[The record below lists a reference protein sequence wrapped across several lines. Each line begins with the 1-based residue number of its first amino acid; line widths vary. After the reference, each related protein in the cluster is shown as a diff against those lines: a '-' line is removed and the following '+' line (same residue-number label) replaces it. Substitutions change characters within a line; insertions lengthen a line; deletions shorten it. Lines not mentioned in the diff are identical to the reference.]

1 MRKNSNQEAVSMKSF
16 NLPSDKDVESV
27 VLGMLLIESTA
38 INAVS
43 SVLTKDVFFNEANA
57 AVYDAIDQVAKDGD
71 VVDMMLVVSKLSKM
85 GKLDEIGG
93 PFYIA
98 QLTSKVA
105 MTTNLLAHALYL
117 KELYMARQ
125 LILSGH
131 KIMAMALD
139 RTLDIEDTTYSGI
152 KMLENIARGM
162 TVGTNTA
169 DLRTLSRESM
179 MMYEKRK
186 ENLLEGRKTGILT
199 GIDKLDNTLLGLK
212 GGQLVILAARPAMGK
227 TAFAINIAR
236 TAAMSGH
243 PTVIFSLEM
252 SGVSLSDRMLIAHG
266 DFNAAAFRKGALTDT
281 EEVNLSQ
288 SVDCLGELPITVDDT
303 SGLQIQQISSVA
315 KNLQRKG
322 KCELVII
329 DYLQLVRI
337 KSESRNYSREQEVA
351 ETTKFAKGMA
361 KSLNVPVVLLSQ
373 LSRKCEERQ
382 DKTPI
387 LSDLRESGS
396 IEQDADIVL
405 MLHRPA
411 YYDRSEEQ
419 GMGIV
424 RVAKNRDGRT
434 GDVKFH
440 HNKTLTRF
448 TDYDIP
454 CPF

>member
-152 KMLENIARGM
+152 KMLKNIARGM

-169 DLRTLSRESM
+169 DLRTLSHESM
-179 MMYEKRK
+179 SMYEKRK
-186 ENLLEGRKTGILT
+186 ENLLDGRKTGILT

-227 TAFAINIAR
+227 TAFALNIAR

-281 EEVNLSQ
+281 EEANLSQ

-337 KSESRNYSREQEVA
+337 KSENRNYSREQEVA

>member
-169 DLRTLSRESM
+169 DLRALSHESM
-179 MMYEKRK
+179 SMYEGRK
-186 ENLLEGRKTGILT
+186 ESLLEGRKTGILT

-227 TAFAINIAR
+227 TAFALNIAR

-281 EEVNLSQ
+281 EEANLSQ

-337 KSESRNYSREQEVA
+337 KSENRNYSREQEVA

>member
-139 RTLDIEDTTYSGI
+139 RTLDIEDTIYSGI
-152 KMLENIARGM
+152 KMLENIAKGM
-162 TVGTNTA
+162 TVGLNTA
-169 DLRTLSRESM
+169 DLRTLSHESM

-227 TAFAINIAR
+227 TAFALNIAR

-337 KSESRNYSREQEVA
+337 KSENQNYSREQEVA
-351 ETTKFAKGMA
+351 ETTKFAKRMA

>member
-139 RTLDIEDTTYSGI
+139 RTLDIEDTIYSGI
-152 KMLENIARGM
+152 KMLENIAKGM
-162 TVGTNTA
+162 TVGLNTA
-169 DLRTLSRESM
+169 DLRTLSHESM
-179 MMYEKRK
+179 SMYERRK
-186 ENLLEGRKTGILT
+186 ENLLDGRKTGILT

-227 TAFAINIAR
+227 TAFALNIAR

-281 EEVNLSQ
+281 EEANLSQ

-337 KSESRNYSREQEVA
+337 KSENRNYSREQEVA

>member
-1 MRKNSNQEAVSMKSF
+1 MKSF

-162 TVGTNTA
+162 TVGTNTV
-169 DLRTLSRESM
+169 DLRTLSHESM
-179 MMYEKRK
+179 SMYEKRK

-227 TAFAINIAR
+227 TAFALNIAR

-281 EEVNLSQ
+281 EEANLSQ

-322 KCELVII
+322 KCELLII

-337 KSESRNYSREQEVA
+337 KSENRNYSREQEVA

>member
-169 DLRTLSRESM
+169 DLRTLSYESM
-179 MMYEKRK
+179 SMYERRK
-186 ENLLEGRKTGILT
+186 ENLLDGRKTGILT

-227 TAFAINIAR
+227 TAFALNIAR

-281 EEVNLSQ
+281 EEANLSQ

-337 KSESRNYSREQEVA
+337 KSENRNYSREQEVA

>member
-169 DLRTLSRESM
+169 DLRTLSHESM

-227 TAFAINIAR
+227 TAFALNIAR

-337 KSESRNYSREQEVA
+337 KSENRNYSREQEVA

>member
-1 MRKNSNQEAVSMKSF
+1 MKSF

-139 RTLDIEDTTYSGI
+139 KTLDIEDTIYSGI

-162 TVGTNTA
+162 TVGLNTA
-169 DLRTLSRESM
+169 DLRTLSHESM
-179 MMYEKRK
+179 SMYEKRK

-227 TAFAINIAR
+227 TAFALNIAR

-281 EEVNLSQ
+281 EEANLSQ

-337 KSESRNYSREQEVA
+337 KSENRNYSREQEVA

>member
-1 MRKNSNQEAVSMKSF
+1 MKSF

-179 MMYEKRK
+179 SMYERRK
-186 ENLLEGRKTGILT
+186 ESSLDGRKTGILT

-227 TAFAINIAR
+227 TAFALNIAR

-252 SGVSLSDRMLIAHG
+252 SGVSLSDRMLIAQG

-281 EEVNLSQ
+281 EEANLSQ

-337 KSESRNYSREQEVA
+337 KSENRNYSREQEVA

-411 YYDRSEEQ
+411 YYDRIEEQ

>member
-1 MRKNSNQEAVSMKSF
+1 MKSF

-227 TAFAINIAR
+227 TAFALNIAR

-337 KSESRNYSREQEVA
+337 KSENRNYSREQEVA

-424 RVAKNRDGRT
+424 RIAKNRDGRT

>member
-1 MRKNSNQEAVSMKSF
+1 MKSF

-139 RTLDIEDTTYSGI
+139 RTLDIEDTIYSGI

-162 TVGTNTA
+162 TVGLNTA
-169 DLRTLSRESM
+169 DLRTLSHESM
-179 MMYEKRK
+179 SMYEKRK

-199 GIDKLDNTLLGLK
+199 GIDKLDNALLGLK

-227 TAFAINIAR
+227 TAFALNIAR

-281 EEVNLSQ
+281 EEANLSQ

-337 KSESRNYSREQEVA
+337 KSENRNYSREQEVA

>member
-1 MRKNSNQEAVSMKSF
+1 MKSF

-169 DLRTLSRESM
+169 DLRTLSLESM
-179 MMYEKRK
+179 SMYERRK
-186 ENLLEGRKTGILT
+186 ESLLDGRKTGILT

-227 TAFAINIAR
+227 TAFALNIAR

-266 DFNAAAFRKGALTDT
+266 DFNAAAFRKGALTDA
-281 EEVNLSQ
+281 EEANLSQ

-337 KSESRNYSREQEVA
+337 KSENRNYSREQEVA

-373 LSRKCEERQ
+373 VSRKCEERQ

-440 HNKTLTRF
+440 HNKALTRF

>member
-169 DLRTLSRESM
+169 DLRTLSHESM

-227 TAFAINIAR
+227 TAFALNIAR

-288 SVDCLGELPITVDDT
+288 SVDCLGDLPITVDDT

-337 KSESRNYSREQEVA
+337 KSENRNYSREQEVA

>member
-1 MRKNSNQEAVSMKSF
+1 MKSF

-169 DLRTLSRESM
+169 DLRTLSHESM
-179 MMYEKRK
+179 SMYERRK
-186 ENLLEGRKTGILT
+186 ENLLDGRKTGILT

-227 TAFAINIAR
+227 TVFALNIAR

-281 EEVNLSQ
+281 EEANLSQ

-337 KSESRNYSREQEVA
+337 KSENRNYSREQEVA

>member
-1 MRKNSNQEAVSMKSF
+1 MKSF

-169 DLRTLSRESM
+169 DLRTLSHESM

-186 ENLLEGRKTGILT
+186 ENLLDGRKTGILT

-227 TAFAINIAR
+227 TAFALNIAR

-288 SVDCLGELPITVDDT
+288 SVDCLGDLPITVDDT

-337 KSESRNYSREQEVA
+337 KSENRNYSREQEVA

>member
-1 MRKNSNQEAVSMKSF
+1 MKSF
-16 NLPSDKDVESV
+16 NLPSDKDVESA

-43 SVLTKDVFFNEANA
+43 SVLAKDVFFNEANA

-162 TVGTNTA
+162 TVGLNTA
-169 DLRTLSRESM
+169 DLRTLSHESM
-179 MMYEKRK
+179 SMYERRK
-186 ENLLEGRKTGILT
+186 ENLLDGRKTGILT

-227 TAFAINIAR
+227 TAFALNIAR

-281 EEVNLSQ
+281 EEANLSQ
-288 SVDCLGELPITVDDT
+288 SVDYLGELPITVDDT

-337 KSESRNYSREQEVA
+337 KSENRNYSREQEVA

>member
-1 MRKNSNQEAVSMKSF
+1 MKSF

-169 DLRTLSRESM
+169 DLRALSHESM
-179 MMYEKRK
+179 SMYEGRK
-186 ENLLEGRKTGILT
+186 ESLLEGRKTGILT

-227 TAFAINIAR
+227 TAFALNIAR

-281 EEVNLSQ
+281 EEANLSQ

-337 KSESRNYSREQEVA
+337 KSENRNYSREQEVA

>member
-1 MRKNSNQEAVSMKSF
+1 MKSF

-139 RTLDIEDTTYSGI
+139 RTLDIEDTIYSGI
-152 KMLENIARGM
+152 KMLENIAKGM
-162 TVGTNTA
+162 TVGLNTA

-179 MMYEKRK
+179 SMYERRK
-186 ENLLEGRKTGILT
+186 ENLLDGRKTGILT

-227 TAFAINIAR
+227 TAFALNIAR

-281 EEVNLSQ
+281 EEANLSQ

-337 KSESRNYSREQEVA
+337 KSENRNYSREQEVA

>member
-16 NLPSDKDVESV
+16 NLPSDKDVESA

-43 SVLTKDVFFNEANA
+43 SVLAKDVFFNEANA

-169 DLRTLSRESM
+169 DLRTLSHESM
-179 MMYEKRK
+179 SMYEKRK

-227 TAFAINIAR
+227 TAFALNIAR

-281 EEVNLSQ
+281 EEANLSQ

-337 KSESRNYSREQEVA
+337 KSENRNYSREQEVA

-396 IEQDADIVL
+396 VEQDADIVL

>member
-169 DLRTLSRESM
+169 DLRTLSHESM
-179 MMYEKRK
+179 SMYERRK
-186 ENLLEGRKTGILT
+186 ENLLDGRKTGILT

-227 TAFAINIAR
+227 TAFALNIAR

-252 SGVSLSDRMLIAHG
+252 LGVSLSDRMLIAHG

-281 EEVNLSQ
+281 EEANLSQ

-337 KSESRNYSREQEVA
+337 KSENRNYSREQEVA

>member
-1 MRKNSNQEAVSMKSF
+1 MRKNSNQEVSMKSF
-16 NLPSDKDVESV
+16 NLPSDKDVESA

-38 INAVS
+38 INTVS
-43 SVLTKDVFFNEANA
+43 SVLTKEVFFNEANA

-125 LILSGH
+125 LILSGN
-131 KIMAMALD
+131 KIMAMAID
-139 RTLDIEDTTYSGI
+139 RTFDIEDTIYSGI
-152 KMLENIARGM
+152 KMLENIAKGM
-162 TVGTNTA
+162 TVGLNTA
-169 DLRTLSRESM
+169 DLRTLSHESM
-179 MMYEKRK
+179 SMYEKRK

-227 TAFAINIAR
+227 TAFALNIAR

-281 EEVNLSQ
+281 EEANLSQ

-337 KSESRNYSREQEVA
+337 KSENRNYSREQEVA

>member
-1 MRKNSNQEAVSMKSF
+1 MKSF

-169 DLRTLSRESM
+169 DLRTLSHESM

-227 TAFAINIAR
+227 TAFALNIAR

-288 SVDCLGELPITVDDT
+288 SVDCLGDLPITVDDT

-337 KSESRNYSREQEVA
+337 KSENRNYSREQEVA

>member
-1 MRKNSNQEAVSMKSF
+1 MKSF
-16 NLPSDKDVESV
+16 NLPSDKDVESA

-43 SVLTKDVFFNEANA
+43 SVLAKDVFFNEANA

-169 DLRTLSRESM
+169 DLRTLSHESM
-179 MMYEKRK
+179 SMYEKRK

-227 TAFAINIAR
+227 TAFALNIAR

-281 EEVNLSQ
+281 EEANLSQ

-337 KSESRNYSREQEVA
+337 KSENRNYSREQEVA

>member
-139 RTLDIEDTTYSGI
+139 RTLDIEDTIYSGI
-152 KMLENIARGM
+152 KMLENIAKGM
-162 TVGTNTA
+162 TVGLNTA
-169 DLRTLSRESM
+169 DLRTLSHESM

-227 TAFAINIAR
+227 TAFALNIAR

-281 EEVNLSQ
+281 EEANLSQ

-337 KSESRNYSREQEVA
+337 KSENRNYSREQEVA

>member
-169 DLRTLSRESM
+169 DLRTLSHESM
-179 MMYEKRK
+179 SMYERRK
-186 ENLLEGRKTGILT
+186 ENLLDGRKTGILT

-227 TAFAINIAR
+227 TAFALNIAR

-281 EEVNLSQ
+281 EEANLSQ

-303 SGLQIQQISSVA
+303 SGLQIQQISSVS

-337 KSESRNYSREQEVA
+337 KSENRNYSREQEVA

>member
-1 MRKNSNQEAVSMKSF
+1 MKSF

-38 INAVS
+38 INAIS

-139 RTLDIEDTTYSGI
+139 RTLDIEDTIYSGI
-152 KMLENIARGM
+152 KMLENIAKGM
-162 TVGTNTA
+162 TVGLNTA
-169 DLRTLSRESM
+169 DLRTLSHESM

-227 TAFAINIAR
+227 TAFALNIAR

-322 KCELVII
+322 KCELVSI

-337 KSESRNYSREQEVA
+337 KSENRNYSREQEVA

>member
-1 MRKNSNQEAVSMKSF
+1 MKSF
-16 NLPSDKDVESV
+16 NLPSDKDVESA

-169 DLRTLSRESM
+169 DLRTLSHESM
-179 MMYEKRK
+179 SMYERRK
-186 ENLLEGRKTGILT
+186 ENLLDGRKTGILT

-227 TAFAINIAR
+227 TAFALNIAR

-281 EEVNLSQ
+281 EEANLSQ

-337 KSESRNYSREQEVA
+337 KSENRNYSREQEVA

>member
-1 MRKNSNQEAVSMKSF
+1 
-16 NLPSDKDVESV
+16 
-27 VLGMLLIESTA
+27 
-38 INAVS
+38 
-43 SVLTKDVFFNEANA
+43 
-57 AVYDAIDQVAKDGD
+57 
-71 VVDMMLVVSKLSKM
+71 
-85 GKLDEIGG
+85 
-93 PFYIA
+93 
-98 QLTSKVA
+98 
-105 MTTNLLAHALYL
+105 
-117 KELYMARQ
+117 MARQ

-139 RTLDIEDTTYSGI
+139 RTLDIEDTIYSGI
-152 KMLENIARGM
+152 KMLENIAKGM

-169 DLRTLSRESM
+169 DLRTLSHESM
-179 MMYEKRK
+179 SMYERRK
-186 ENLLEGRKTGILT
+186 ENLLDGRKTGILT

-227 TAFAINIAR
+227 TAFALNIAR

-281 EEVNLSQ
+281 EEANLSQ

-337 KSESRNYSREQEVA
+337 KSENRNYSREQEVA

>member
-169 DLRTLSRESM
+169 DLRTLSHESM
-179 MMYEKRK
+179 SMYERRK
-186 ENLLEGRKTGILT
+186 ENLLDGRKTGILT

-227 TAFAINIAR
+227 TAFALNIAR

-281 EEVNLSQ
+281 EEANLSQ

-337 KSESRNYSREQEVA
+337 KSENRNYSREQEVA

-419 GMGIV
+419 GMGIL

>member
-1 MRKNSNQEAVSMKSF
+1 MKSF

-169 DLRTLSRESM
+169 DLRTLSHESM
-179 MMYEKRK
+179 SMYEKRK
-186 ENLLEGRKTGILT
+186 ENLLDGRKTGILT

-227 TAFAINIAR
+227 TAFALNIAR

-281 EEVNLSQ
+281 EEANLSQ

-337 KSESRNYSREQEVA
+337 KSENRNYSREQEVA

>member
-1 MRKNSNQEAVSMKSF
+1 MKSF

-169 DLRTLSRESM
+169 DLRTLSHESM
-179 MMYEKRK
+179 SMYERRK
-186 ENLLEGRKTGILT
+186 ENLLDGRKTGILT

-227 TAFAINIAR
+227 TAFALNIAR

-281 EEVNLSQ
+281 EEANLSQ

-337 KSESRNYSREQEVA
+337 KSENRNYSREQEVA

-419 GMGIV
+419 GMGVV

>member
-57 AVYDAIDQVAKDGD
+57 AVYDAIDQVANDGD

-169 DLRTLSRESM
+169 DLRALSHESM
-179 MMYEKRK
+179 SMYEKRK

-227 TAFAINIAR
+227 TAFALNIAR

-281 EEVNLSQ
+281 EEANLSQ

-337 KSESRNYSREQEVA
+337 KSENRNYSREQEVA

>member
-1 MRKNSNQEAVSMKSF
+1 MKSF
-16 NLPSDKDVESV
+16 NLPSDKDVESA

-169 DLRTLSRESM
+169 DLRTLSHESM
-179 MMYEKRK
+179 SMYEKRK
-186 ENLLEGRKTGILT
+186 ENLLDGRKTGILT

-227 TAFAINIAR
+227 TAFALNIAR

-281 EEVNLSQ
+281 EEANLSQ

-337 KSESRNYSREQEVA
+337 KSENRNYSREQEVA

>member
-1 MRKNSNQEAVSMKSF
+1 MKSF
-16 NLPSDKDVESV
+16 NLPSDKDVESA

-169 DLRTLSRESM
+169 DLRTLSHESM

-227 TAFAINIAR
+227 TAFALNIAR

-281 EEVNLSQ
+281 EEANLSQ

-337 KSESRNYSREQEVA
+337 KSENRNYSREQEVA

>member
-1 MRKNSNQEAVSMKSF
+1 MKSF

-43 SVLTKDVFFNEANA
+43 SVLTKDVFFYEANA

-139 RTLDIEDTTYSGI
+139 RTLDIEDTIYSGI
-152 KMLENIARGM
+152 KMLENIAKGM
-162 TVGTNTA
+162 TVGLNTA
-169 DLRTLSRESM
+169 DLRTLSHESM

-227 TAFAINIAR
+227 TAFALNIAR

-337 KSESRNYSREQEVA
+337 KSENRNYSREQEVA

>member
-169 DLRTLSRESM
+169 DLRALSHESM
-179 MMYEKRK
+179 SMYEKRK

-227 TAFAINIAR
+227 TAFALNIAR

-281 EEVNLSQ
+281 EEANLSQ

-337 KSESRNYSREQEVA
+337 KSENRNYSREQEVA

>member
-139 RTLDIEDTTYSGI
+139 RTLDIEDTIYSGI
-152 KMLENIARGM
+152 KMLENIAKGM
-162 TVGTNTA
+162 TVGLNTA
-169 DLRTLSRESM
+169 DLRTLSHESM
-179 MMYEKRK
+179 SMYEKRK

-227 TAFAINIAR
+227 TAFALNIAR

-281 EEVNLSQ
+281 EEANLSQ

-337 KSESRNYSREQEVA
+337 KSENRNYSREQEVA

>member
-1 MRKNSNQEAVSMKSF
+1 MKSF

-169 DLRTLSRESM
+169 DLRTLSHESM
-179 MMYEKRK
+179 SMYEKRK
-186 ENLLEGRKTGILT
+186 ENLLDGWKTGILT

-227 TAFAINIAR
+227 TAFALNIAR

-281 EEVNLSQ
+281 EEANLSQ

-337 KSESRNYSREQEVA
+337 KSENRNYSREQEVA

>member
-1 MRKNSNQEAVSMKSF
+1 M
-16 NLPSDKDVESV
+16 
-27 VLGMLLIESTA
+27 
-38 INAVS
+38 
-43 SVLTKDVFFNEANA
+43 
-57 AVYDAIDQVAKDGD
+57 
-71 VVDMMLVVSKLSKM
+71 
-85 GKLDEIGG
+85 
-93 PFYIA
+93 
-98 QLTSKVA
+98 
-105 MTTNLLAHALYL
+105 
-117 KELYMARQ
+117 
-125 LILSGH
+125 
-131 KIMAMALD
+131 
-139 RTLDIEDTTYSGI
+139 
-152 KMLENIARGM
+152 
-162 TVGTNTA
+162 
-169 DLRTLSRESM
+169 
-179 MMYEKRK
+179 
-186 ENLLEGRKTGILT
+186 
-199 GIDKLDNTLLGLK
+199 
-212 GGQLVILAARPAMGK
+212 
-227 TAFAINIAR
+227 
-236 TAAMSGH
+236 
-243 PTVIFSLEM
+243 
-252 SGVSLSDRMLIAHG
+252 
-266 DFNAAAFRKGALTDT
+266 TDT
-281 EEVNLSQ
+281 EEANLSQ

-337 KSESRNYSREQEVA
+337 KSENRNYSREQEVA

>member
-16 NLPSDKDVESV
+16 NLPSDKDVESA

-169 DLRTLSRESM
+169 DLRTLSHESM
-179 MMYEKRK
+179 SMYERRK
-186 ENLLEGRKTGILT
+186 ENLLDGRKTGILT

-227 TAFAINIAR
+227 TAFALNIAR

-281 EEVNLSQ
+281 EEANLSQ

-337 KSESRNYSREQEVA
+337 KSENRNYSREQEVA